1 MPVGVPS
8 VVAMSTTAVSA
19 ALADVRAQVW
29 AAQVAVVR
37 AGAATWAGRAADAA
51 EVRREDL
58 LAGLRRCLDAL
69 DALDRVVV
77 DARRAEQRCVVAR
90 PLVPATGLGSAVA
103 PWG

>member
-1 MPVGVPS
+1 
-8 VVAMSTTAVSA
+8 MSTTAVSA

-51 EVRREDL
+51 EVRRAGL
-58 LAGLRRCLDAL
+58 LADLRRCLDAL
-69 DALDRVVV
+69 DAADRHLV
-77 DARRAEQRCVVAR
+77 DVRRAEQRCVAGHAFAPTV
-90 PLVPATGLGSAVA
+90 GLGAAVP